1 MNINKRLSGLFSS
14 RRGISEDYQQRK
26 FILDALPQHST
37 GTEIGVHEGEFS
49 RLLLRHVRPVKLH
62 LIDPWEY
69 RTEPEYM
76 QSFYGGPLGV
86 DQHTLD
92 QRYANVLKSLRKQI
106 NNHQVIVHRQRS
118 ETLAKTFPVEYF
130 DWIYID
136 GDHLYEQ
143 VRLDFSEYGSRVKP
157 GGWIAGGG
165 FRSGAWWHDG
175 VIRAVREYVASV
187 PHSEFIT
194 RADQFLIRIDG
205 N

>member
-1 MNINKRLSGLFSS
+1 MSINKRLSGLFTS
-14 RRGISEDYQQRK
+14 RHAIRENYKQRE
-26 FILDALPQHST
+26 FILDVLPKYST
-37 GTEIGVHEGEFS
+37 GAEIGVHEGDFS
-49 RLLLRHVRPVKLH
+49 RLLLQHVQPVQLH

-76 QSFYGGPLGV
+76 QSFYGGPLGI
-86 DQHTLD
+86 DQHALD

-106 NNHQVIVHRQRS
+106 KNQQAIVHRQRS
-118 ETLAKTFPVEYF
+118 AMIAKTFPAEYF

-143 VRLDFSEYGSRVKP
+143 VRLDLSEYGSRVKP

-165 FRSGAWWHDG
+165 FRTGAWWSDG
-175 VIRAVREYVASV
+175 VVRAVREYIASV
-187 PHSEFIT
+187 PHSDFIT
-194 RADQFLIRIDG
+194 RADQFLIRVDA